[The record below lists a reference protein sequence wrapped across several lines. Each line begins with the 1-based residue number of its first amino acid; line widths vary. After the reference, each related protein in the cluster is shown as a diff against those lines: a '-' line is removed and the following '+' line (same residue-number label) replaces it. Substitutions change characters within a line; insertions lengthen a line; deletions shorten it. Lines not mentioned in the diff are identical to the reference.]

1 MLEVAKHHV
10 TATNV
15 TFQLEDCQT
24 TSLPNSTFDT
34 AFISLVIH
42 FTEPDRTLSEMH
54 RILKPGGMLIIVNL
68 DLKALNG
75 LNRLR
80 SVMRILYHGFTVYR
94 VKPPKGFG
102 RNSMTEKRLCELLEQ
117 FGFRVVSSEMFRDP
131 SRSSNIPIE
140 YIRAVKS

>member
-1 MLEVAKHHV
+1 MVATDISPGMLEVAKHHV

-54 RILKPGGMLIIVNL
+54 RILKPSGMLIIANL

-75 LNRLR
+75 LNRPAQRHADL
-80 SVMRILYHGFTVYR
+80 VPRIYR
-94 VKPPKGFG
+94 
-102 RNSMTEKRLCELLEQ
+102 L
-117 FGFRVVSSEMFRDP
+117 SSQ
-131 SRSSNIPIE
+131 
-140 YIRAVKS
+140 AA